1 MMVRRRSGNGQ
12 PAARF
17 AEAWIVAALLAAG
30 VGCQREAAR
39 PTDQVMPAAPAAP
52 AAPAPHT
59 KAPGAPSTAP
69 GDKATDD
76 RGAAAKPAPPTGLPK
91 GVDAADLDAAERKVL
106 AEVFEEQFC
115 PCGKA
120 RSFRAAL
127 DAGDC
132 ALASRLARFCV
143 QQLQQGYGKRKVVTA
158 LLKEIERLNTVVQFD
173 LAAAPRLGAA
183 DAKVVVVVFSDFEC
197 PFCRRA
203 SGQIVRLQKHYGVGL
218 AFLHY
223 PLEMAHPHAEGAA
236 RAAWAA
242 HRQGKFWQM
251 HDALFARSPDL
262 AWPQVQKIAKEVG
275 LDLVRFARDVE
286 SPAAKAAVA
295 ADKEQGRKAG
305 LDGTPTF
312 FVDGRRAETMD
323 QLQDGIR
330 EAMAMRPGAKIA
342 DPLDLGDADAE
353 DPLADEPAAR
363 PTAAGDGGG
372 DAVPRAA
379 TAAPS
384 P

>member
-1 MMVRRRSGNGQ
+1 MMVWRRSGNGQ
-12 PAARF
+12 AAPRDGR
-17 AEAWIVAALLAAG
+17 ALVAAALIAAVALTAG
-30 VGCQREAAR
+30 TACQRE
-39 PTDQVMPAAPAAP
+39 PTGPTHAVMPAAPATP
-52 AAPAPHT
+52 AAPAPPAKT
-59 KAPGAPSTAP
+59 PGAPPPASA
-69 GDKATDD
+69 GKANEP
-76 RGAAAKPAPPTGLPK
+76 AKPAPAPGLPK

-158 LLKEIERLNTVVQFD
+158 LLKEIERLNTVVPLD
-173 LAAAPRLGAA
+173 LAAAPRLGPA
-183 DAKVVVVVFSDFEC
+183 DAKVLVVVFSDFEC

-203 SGQIVRLQKHYGVGL
+203 SAPILRLQKHYAIGL
-218 AFLHY
+218 AFMHY

-251 HDALFARSPDL
+251 HDALFAHSPDL
-262 AWPQVQKIAKEVG
+262 EWPQVQKIAKEIG
-275 LDLVRFARDVE
+275 LDFGRFARDVE
-286 SPAAKAAVA
+286 SAEAKAAIA

-305 LDGTPTF
+305 VDGTPTF
-312 FVDGRRAETMD
+312 FVDGRRAETLD
-323 QLQDGIR
+323 QLQEGIR
-330 EAMAMRPGAKIA
+330 EALAARPGAKVA
-342 DPLDLGDADAE
+342 EPLDLGDADVD
-353 DPLADEPAAR
+353 DPLAPAPAPRPAAAGA
-363 PTAAGDGGG
+363 AAGEAEAGE
-372 DAVPRAA
+372 A
-379 TAAPS
+379 AAPT